1 MIRVKKVT
9 IKGFR
14 QFREESS
21 VELPE
26 SGLVLIRG
34 KNNDTGGSSGSG
46 KSTIMHAIS
55 YALGFCPFPATALQN
70 WYSNEKMQVTV
81 ELDTHEGPVV
91 VKRGAE
97 TSLTINGEVVKGSV
111 RAVDERLRQL
121 LGLPN
126 DLLKALTYRPQ
137 DEPGLF
143 LSMTDAERKEF
154 LSQLLDLK
162 ELEGI
167 SDAARKAANDLL
179 SKAEQIE
186 RSAAYISSQIQGI
199 DLSKPT
205 PTPGYENAEKVIAD
219 LEAKESLARK
229 EMEEAAAA
237 AKAIQE
243 EKNAV
248 IRQLTAEAN
257 AAKQAIDTK
266 INELRANRKP
276 FASALQ
282 PELDKA
288 VARVEAAKARLQTVL
303 HEADE
308 TRKKISQDLQERTN
322 RAAEYRAQIARL
334 PEMRKRAEQL
344 AKEIEICKSATCPT
358 CSQTWIT
365 EGAQKHMESL
375 QSELQNL
382 LSTINQ
388 LEKVEVSWPKI
399 EEALRQQQ
407 NALATYQHPDHATAQ
422 NELNEA
428 ENACQAIR
436 VAMATER
443 QEWEAKEREKESAL
457 VLERSNIAEEWSEKI
472 QKATQTYDHRYE
484 PLNTLAFE
492 KAEAA
497 RKAADEL
504 AKYKLAAMN
513 AKKADEVAL
522 AAWKERVEQHKKLT
536 AELDRLNSEIRDL
549 RQRAAAESDFA
560 ALVGREGFLG
570 AVFDEVLAEI
580 SQETN
585 ELLKGLPNVA
595 NTTLT
600 FVSES
605 ETAKGTVS
613 RKIVPVVMKNGVEI
627 PLKAGLS
634 GGQYT
639 SVQLA
644 VDLAVATVIGRR
656 TGKMLGFLM
665 LDECFNGH
673 DFPVKEAC
681 LDILQRAAEKRL
693 ILIVDHATELKEMFT
708 AFVDVE
714 STNDE
719 SRIV

>member
-1 MIRVKKVT
+1 LIRVKKVT

-14 QFREESS
+14 QFKEESS
-21 VELPE
+21 VEFPE

-34 KNNDTGGSSGSG
+34 RNNDTGGSSGSG

-91 VKRGAE
+91 VKRGAD
-97 TSLTINGEVVKGSV
+97 TSLTINGEVIKGSV
-111 RAVDERLRQL
+111 RAVDERLKQL

-276 FASALQ
+276 FVSALQ

-303 HEADE
+303 HEANE

-334 PEMRKRAEQL
+334 PEMRKEAEQL
-344 AKEIEICKSATCPT
+344 ANEIEICKSAICPT
-358 CSQTWIT
+358 CSRTWIT
-365 EGAQKHMESL
+365 EDAQKYMESL
-375 QSELQNL
+375 QSELQKL

-388 LEKVEVSWPKI
+388 LEKVEANWPKI

-407 NALATYQHPDHATAQ
+407 NALATYQHPDQVTAQ
-422 NELNEA
+422 NELTEA

-472 QKATQTYDHRYE
+472 QKAAQTYDRKYD
-484 PLNTLAFE
+484 PLNTLAFQ

-536 AELDRLNSEIRDL
+536 AELNRLNSEIRDL